1 VTEVANKE
9 KIRQVYLSIL
19 KTSQSFLDSNLSFQ
33 DLFSQ
38 KVKKEEKA
46 VFDLLLS
53 YLTKG
58 EVISPGSS
66 DLILE
71 FLVKGKS
78 GRETKP
84 SSFQKKDLDLLL
96 RTYCKD
102 NVTLEMTKKSFEIA
116 GFGGKISI
124 LYCEKD
130 SVELTKGFFFEAVKP
145 SFDTKNRVFLNPRI
159 VCIDGLVESVSE
171 IHHLLETCAEK
182 KEPLIIFL
190 RGISEEVTHTLKV
203 NFERNTLDVVPVVV
217 AYDLDG
223 VNLLKDIAAVC
234 KEDIVS
240 SLKGDLISAINF
252 SLLKRVEKVSF
263 SKGSTVIENSS
274 LNLDSYLKFLQEK
287 IISSSNETERKIL
300 EKRLSRLGNNQVV
313 IRLADNKEKKARS
326 FYVDRSIRAVKSA
339 IDFGVTIYN
348 GKMYPCST
356 LETADMLSKKFL
368 ETLDEVGAL
377 VY

>member
-9 KIRQVYLSIL
+9 KIRQAYLNIL
-19 KTSQSFLDSNLSFQ
+19 KNSDCFLNSSLSFQ

-53 YLTKG
+53 YLSKG
-58 EVISPGSS
+58 EVVAPGSS

-78 GRETKP
+78 SYEIKP

-102 NVTLEMTKKSFEIA
+102 DVTLEMTKRSFEIA

-124 LYCEKD
+124 LFCEKD
-130 SVELTKGFFFEAVKP
+130 SVELTKGFFFESVKP

-159 VCIDGLVESVSE
+159 VCIDGFVESVSE

-190 RGISEEVTHTLKV
+190 RGISEEVIHTLKV
-203 NFERNTLDVVPVVV
+203 NFERKTLEVVPAVVT
-217 AYDLDG
+217 YDLDG

-234 KEDIVS
+234 KEDIIS
-240 SLKGDLISAINF
+240 SLKGELISSTDF
-252 SLLKRVEKVSF
+252 SLFKRVEKVSF
-263 SKGSTVIENSS
+263 SKDSTIIENSS
-274 LNLDSYLKFLQEK
+274 INLDSYLKFLQEK

-313 IRLADNKEKKARS
+313 IRLTDDKRKKARS

-339 IDFGVTIYN
+339 IDFGVVFYN
-348 GKMYPCST
+348 GKMYPNST
-356 LETADMLSKKFL
+356 LETASMLSKKFL